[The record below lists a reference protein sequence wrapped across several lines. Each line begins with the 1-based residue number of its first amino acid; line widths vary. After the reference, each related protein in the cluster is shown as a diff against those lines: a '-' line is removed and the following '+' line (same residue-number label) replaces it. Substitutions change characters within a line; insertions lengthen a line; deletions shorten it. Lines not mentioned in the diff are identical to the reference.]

1 MKGVFFIRNIV
12 RIIWG
17 KPNKI
22 DERNLD
28 RRVSYLEL
36 FWDVAFATYFATLA
50 VNLSEDINSY
60 RIIDHIF
67 LFSLVWFSW
76 LNGMQY
82 HDIHGN
88 DDIRS
93 RFFAFIH
100 MFCVVGM
107 TVFLDGATGRY
118 VIPFSIFYVILQLII
133 TYEWWYT
140 GVVDTCHLESK
151 PYAIFTGIGGLIFLI
166 SIFISSKV
174 RFVFWMLSITA
185 TISAPISVLYYDS
198 IKSRRNRLYVLTS
211 SMKARFARLF
221 IIVLAEIITAIV
233 AGLTSHYI
241 IDIGQLRYLFGG
253 LLMAFGIF
261 SLYFDAISFKKLKNN
276 RLCFFLYVFLH
287 LPLMWFISTLGAS
300 VRMIVSR
307 YWDSMAIHKV
317 FPSIGISSFS
327 ILVIC
332 GILYMLFEH
341 KKDEIRVWED
351 ISTFVSACL
360 VLVTIINVH
369 NIITATVI
377 YIICFFLPVFVDFF
391 LNIDFSPEN
400 KKN

>member
-1 MKGVFFIRNIV
+1 MKIIRNIV

-17 KPNKI
+17 KPNNI

-28 RRVSYLEL
+28 RKVSYLEL

-60 RIIDHIF
+60 RIIDHVF
-67 LFSLVWFSW
+67 LFTLVWFSW

-88 DDIRS
+88 DDMRS

-118 VIPFSIFYVILQLII
+118 VIPFSIFYVFLQFVI

-140 GVVDTCHLESK
+140 RILDSSHVESK
-151 PYAIFTGIGGLIFLI
+151 PYAIFSGSGALIFLA
-166 SIFISSKV
+166 SIFINSEF
-174 RFVFWMLSITA
+174 RFLLWVVSLFF
-185 TISAPISVLYYDS
+185 TICAPLSVLFYDS
-198 IKSRRNRLYVLTS
+198 IKTRRNRLYVLTS

-261 SLYFDAISFKKLKNN
+261 SLYFDAVSFRKLKNN
-276 RLCFFLYVFLH
+276 RLCFFIYIFLH

-300 VRMIVSR
+300 IRMIVSR
-307 YWDSMAIHKV
+307 YWDAMAIKKV
-317 FPSIGISSFS
+317 FPSIGISCLG
-327 ILVIC
+327 ILIIC

-341 KKDEIRVWED
+341 KKYEIRVWED
-351 ISTFVSACL
+351 ISTFMSAIV
-360 VLVTIINVH
+360 VLVTVINVH
-369 NIITATVI
+369 NIKFATII
-377 YIICFFLPVFVDFF
+377 YIICFFLPVLVDFF
-391 LNIDFSPEN
+391 LNIDFKAEYD
-400 KKN
+400 KKS